1 MYICCMGR
9 MKKVFEDYHQEEM
22 MKEYYNKLY
31 TEEKMFFEKNGDDVE
46 LIDMKKCEDPGMG
59 DDQHRNLSRKR

>member
-46 LIDMKKCEDPGMG
+46 LIDMKKCEDPGAG
-59 DDQHRNLSRKR
+59 DDLHRNLSRKR